1 MLKVIFRVSKIVKI
15 IQLSGLMFFDVEN
28 GLKYEPSHKD
38 RIFYFE

>member
-1 MLKVIFRVSKIVKI
+1 MLKVIFRVCKLVKI

-38 RIFYFE
+38 LILTFK